1 MRTEN
6 ASGKGHNFKQR
17 LRKKSLRH
25 VRKRKDVRLKS
36 QGVLVAQLIKN
47 LPAMEETWVR
57 FLGQEDPSEK

>member
-25 VRKRKDVRLKS
+25 MGGNVK
-36 QGVLVAQLIKN
+36 
-47 LPAMEETWVR
+47 M
-57 FLGQEDPSEK
+57 